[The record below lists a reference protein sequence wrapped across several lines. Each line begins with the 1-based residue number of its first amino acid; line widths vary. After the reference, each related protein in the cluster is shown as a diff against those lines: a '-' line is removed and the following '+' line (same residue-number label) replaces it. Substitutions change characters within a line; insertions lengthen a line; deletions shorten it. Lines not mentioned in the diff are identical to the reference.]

1 MIGKSAT
8 ILVLGAIAL
17 ASCNTGTE
25 GKADTAAIEKQI
37 RANEAKWMAS
47 YNMHDAAGLASNY
60 ADDAA
65 LANPGAA
72 LVTGIDSIRTET
84 AGFAADPNL
93 KVEFAADRVGVAESG
108 ELAYSRG
115 HYTMTST
122 DPQTKKPVDGGGSY
136 LTVYRKQADGS
147 WKAVEDFITPGPAP
161 AAAAAK

>member
-1 MIGKSAT
+1 MTGKSAI
-8 ILVLGAIAL
+8 ILALGAIAL
-17 ASCNTGTE
+17 TSCNKKTE
-25 GKADTAAIEKQI
+25 ATADTAGIEKQI

-47 YNMHDAAGLASNY
+47 YNSHDAAGLASNY
-60 ADDAA
+60 AEDAA

-72 LVTGIDSIRTET
+72 LVTGLDSIRKET

-93 KVEFAADRVGVAESG
+93 KLEFAADRVGVAASG

-122 DPQTKKPVDGGGSY
+122 DPQTRKPVEGSGSY

-147 WKAVEDFITPGPAP
+147 WKAVEDFVTPGLAP
-161 AAAAAK
+161 AAAK